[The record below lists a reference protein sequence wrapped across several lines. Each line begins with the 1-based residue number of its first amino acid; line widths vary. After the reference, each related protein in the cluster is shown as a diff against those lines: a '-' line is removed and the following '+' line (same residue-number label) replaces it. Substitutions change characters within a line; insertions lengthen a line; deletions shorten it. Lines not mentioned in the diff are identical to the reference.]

1 MGCKNFTTVFRRGDY
16 LLRKAHL
23 ARFDRIDGTY
33 YNQAMAMFR
42 YYALKTGCLRPNFL
56 FEVVQ
61 TFMVLKVQHP
71 GSNTTELASMLY
83 SLPLQMTQAG

>member
-23 ARFDRIDGTY
+23 IRFDRIDGTY

-42 YYALKTGCLRPNFL
+42 YYALKTGRLRPNFL
-56 FEVVQ
+56 FEFGQ
-61 TFMVLKVQHP
+61 TFMVLKVLYQ

-83 SLPLQMTQAG
+83 SL